1 MYPGVYFIRQQ
12 TEHFKVKN
20 CRECM
25 AVPGSRP
32 ESGLGAV
39 QCAHSPP
46 PPRPCLHLPG
56 HTRAFPGHASPPP
69 RPCAPSGM
77 HTCVPWARA
86 PPPMCTCRDA
96 HVRSPG
102 MPPVVCTC
110 RDAHV
115 RAPERLAK
123 RVSRGSQSPPGVEPT
138 RNSSPGERWWFPA
151 RKATGHETRPSTTQN
166 LTRWGCQIQRDK
178 TSRTLN

>member
-1 MYPGVYFIRQQ
+1 M
-12 TEHFKVKN
+12 KVKN

-32 ESGLGAV
+32 ESGMGAV
-39 QCAHSPP
+39 QCARSPP
-46 PPRPCLHLPG
+46 PPPPSAPAG
-56 HTRAFPGHASPPP
+56 TRTCIPRARFP
-69 RPCAPSGM
+69 AP
-77 HTCVPWARA
+77 TA
-86 PPPMCTCRDA
+86 MCTFRDA

-151 RKATGHETRPSTTQN
+151 RKATGHETRPSTTQEPHQVGLPDPARQNQQNPQLN
-166 LTRWGCQIQRDK
+166 LNFR
-178 TSRTLN
+178 

>member
-1 MYPGVYFIRQQ
+1 MYPGVSFIHQQ
-12 TEHFKVKN
+12 AEHFKVKIAGSAWQ
-20 CRECM
+20 CRG
-25 AVPGSRP
+25 AGQRASW
-32 ESGLGAV
+32 GLSSV
-39 QCAHSPP
+39 HAHPLPP
-46 PPRPCLHLPG
+46 PP
-56 HTRAFPGHASPPP
+56 
-69 RPCAPSGM
+69 CAPAGT
-77 HTCVPWARA
+77 HTCIPWARFPA
-86 PPPMCTCRDA
+86 PTAVCTFRDAHVRSLGTRPPPMCTCRDA
-96 HVRSPG
+96 HVRSLG
-102 MPPVVCTC
+102 TRPPMCTC